1 MASSKAVVEDVAEP
15 NMPNAAV
22 KVAVLISKEIQCSA
36 DVKAIGL
43 YRATFIC
50 FENSGCCIVSEMLSV
65 WPCSIL
71 TVGGVLVGYFVY
83 SMVKMDCWDSRTSL
97 RCASNLT

>member
-1 MASSKAVVEDVAEP
+1 VVASSKAVVEDVAEP

-50 FENSGCCIVSEMLSV
+50 FENSGCCIVSEMLFYNVLAMFCTGSWCRASWGVFRLHSV
-65 WPCSIL
+65 VCS
-71 TVGGVLVGYFVY
+71 Y
-83 SMVKMDCWDSRTSL
+83 
-97 RCASNLT
+97 

>member
-1 MASSKAVVEDVAEP
+1 MVASSKAVVQDVAEP

-36 DVKAIGL
+36 DAKGIGL

-50 FENSGCCIVSEMLSV
+50 FENSGCCIVSEMLFYNV
-65 WPCSIL
+65 F
-71 TVGGVLVGYFVY
+71 GHVLY
-83 SMVKMDCWDSRTSL
+83 
-97 RCASNLT
+97 

>member
-1 MASSKAVVEDVAEP
+1 MKAVLLPRTRQFLLNSKFIQQSVVASSKAVVEDVAEP

-22 KVAVLISKEIQCSA
+22 KVAVLISEERQCSA

-50 FENSGCCIVSEMLSV
+50 FENSGCCIVREMLFYNV
-65 WPCSIL
+65 F
-71 TVGGVLVGYFVY
+71 GHVLY
-83 SMVKMDCWDSRTSL
+83 
-97 RCASNLT
+97 